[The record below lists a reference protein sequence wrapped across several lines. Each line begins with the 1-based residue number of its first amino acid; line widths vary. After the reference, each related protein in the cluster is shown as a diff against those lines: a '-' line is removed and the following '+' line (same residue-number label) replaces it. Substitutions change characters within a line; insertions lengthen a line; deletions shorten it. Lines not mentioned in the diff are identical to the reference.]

1 MTMTKK
7 KATVKTP
14 SAGWSVLDAMKGR
27 TIFIIGGTGFLGRVM
42 LYYFVKFIPDVKLI
56 LLIRP
61 THGRTGQDRL
71 EKEVLGSPVFTHN
84 PDDAGLRAK
93 ALKMIEV
100 VDGDATRKNLGLS
113 DELYA
118 KTAARAD
125 VVLNTAGNV
134 EFNPPLDASL
144 NANTLSTLNAL
155 EFAAESEGAKYVH
168 VSTCYVA
175 DRTVHRDS
183 SPENH
188 VAGTVVTSRGNEVK
202 IDVVREIE
210 MSRAK
215 IDEVRKEYEAE
226 DRMVDFRERARKE
239 LKKSGRGDQERL
251 VEKIAKN
258 IRTFE
263 LREALI
269 RAGKERAERLNRP
282 NVYTYTKT
290 LAELLV
296 QERKDVDSTIVRPS
310 IVEAA
315 VQFPFTGWNEGIQGS
330 APIIF
335 MMHRGHKMI
344 PSISK
349 NPGERED
356 AVLDLIPVD
365 FVAAGT
371 ILAMAA
377 LLEKRHRPVYQLA
390 AGPIRT
396 PMTITRC
403 LHISQTTLR
412 DLVREED
419 TGVKRWARL
428 NVQAVTVSRPTFER
442 FSSPRTLK
450 FLEKVKARAEH
461 WEDRAQG
468 PAQKLVSKLSRNVEK
483 FYNVSLLKNRMFQ
496 EFMPFINHGFPAFH
510 NTNAIELWRELPP
523 EERKIFRFN
532 PNELDYIGY
541 FSDIHI
547 PGVVKYVFPIL
558 EKRFQSALKTGSE
571 EETGISW
578 KDIKEALSEGDLKER
593 LKNLRKALPSG
604 KAKPPETK
612 GAVERE
618 KPVSFVVHHA
628 ERFGSGSFKEWED
641 DNLKRFADH
650 LQLIT
655 GVRLSGEEIKELR
668 TTARLEAH
676 LKKAIEA
683 HPPAMKP
690 FRFKLPKEG
699 LDIPGWAADPT
710 RGFLYRVQMWFYKNV
725 LHTTVRGQKNVP
737 WNNHHVIVVAN
748 HASHLDY
755 GLVQFALGK
764 YGQHMGILAARDYF
778 FNNFWKSTFFT
789 HLMTTI
795 PIERETQGGY
805 SAALKNAF
813 KFLEKGGPLLI
824 FPEGTR
830 SEDGTIQQFKHGL
843 GYLVQHTGADV
854 LPVQIQGT
862 HKALPKG
869 KTVLR
874 GRKVTVQIG
883 KLIRHEEL
891 AEETKGLSPT
901 KTYDVIAKK
910 LEKAVRVLDH
920 G

>member
-1 MTMTKK
+1 MTKK
-7 KATVKTP
+7 APKTQ
-14 SAGWSVLDAMKGR
+14 AGFSVLQTMKGR

-84 PDDAGLRAK
+84 PEDSGLRAK

-100 VDGDATRKNLGLS
+100 VDGDATRKNLGLA
-113 DELYA
+113 DEVYA
-118 KTAARAD
+118 KVTSRAD

-144 NANTLSTLNAL
+144 SANTLSTLNAL
-155 EFAAESEGAKYVH
+155 EFAAQSAGTKYVH

-175 DRTVHRDS
+175 DRSVHKDS

-226 DRMVDFRERARKE
+226 DRMGEFRERARKE
-239 LKKSGRGDQERL
+239 LKKSGRGDQDRL
-251 VEKIAKN
+251 VEKIARN

-296 QERKDVDSTIVRPS
+296 QERKDVDSVIVRPS

-344 PSISK
+344 PSISNK
-349 NPGERED
+349 PGERED

-371 ILAMAA
+371 ILAMTA

-419 TGVKRWARL
+419 SGVKRWARL
-428 NVQAVTVSRPTFER
+428 NVQAVTVSRSTFER

-450 FLEKVKARAEH
+450 LLEKVKARAEE

-510 NTNAIELWRELPP
+510 NTNTIELWRELPA
-523 EERKIFRFN
+523 EQRKIFRFN
-532 PNELDYIGY
+532 PNELDYIEY
-541 FSDIHI
+541 FSEIHI

-578 KDIKEALSEGDLKER
+578 KEIKQALSEGDLSER
-593 LKNLRKALPSG
+593 LRNLRKALPQAKKP
-604 KAKPPETK
+604 KADEA
-612 GAVERE
+612 AVEKG
-618 KPVSFVVHHA
+618 KPASFVVHHA
-628 ERFGSGSFKEWED
+628 ERFGNGAFKEWDE
-641 DNLKRFADH
+641 DNLERFANH
-650 LQLIT
+650 LQFIS
-655 GVRLSGEEIKELR
+655 GVRLTGEEIKELR
-668 TTARLEAH
+668 TTARLEGH
-676 LKKAIEA
+676 LKKSIEA
-683 HPPAMKP
+683 HPPAMRP
-690 FRFKLPKEG
+690 FRFKLPKDG

-725 LHTTVRGQKNVP
+725 LHTTIRGQKNVP
-737 WNNHHVIVVAN
+737 WNNQHVIVVSN

-755 GLVQFALGK
+755 GLVQYSLGK

-778 FNNFWKSTFFT
+778 YDNFWKSTFFT

-830 SEDGTIQQFKHGL
+830 SADGSIQQFKHGL

-869 KTVLR
+869 KSVLR
-874 GRKVTVQIG
+874 GRKVSVQIG
-883 KLIRHEEL
+883 KLIRHEDL
-891 AEETKGLSPT
+891 AQETKGLSPT
-901 KTYDVIAKK
+901 KTYDVIAKRI
-910 LEKAVRVLDH
+910 ERAVRVLDA